1 MHRKQTTPAGIHRLW
16 GWAMLPALVF
26 GLALS
31 GPAAAQKPPG
41 LPSPAEPPPG
51 SPAPQPHVP
60 AGGAD
65 SGEGLRVEP
74 ESPRVTGRIVQIE
87 DDRITLKKNDT
98 NEEMT
103 FAVDA
108 RGEIVL
114 NKETA
119 ELRDLR
125 PGDFVRLTLSA
136 GEKPRAEMVWAARVK
151 AESDQPDQ
159 YFPPAAFRETPEEGR
174 EARQGRGRVR
184 GRMSGAGG
192 LGVVVTETP
201 GVGVMV
207 VGVRAETPAA
217 EAGLYVGDYIVGID
231 NRQIQNSQQFIRT
244 VRSYRPGTEAV
255 LTVWSQN
262 QQGFGTA
269 VPSATLTPT
278 QIQSQQSG
286 IGGQVNPTR
295 TPANARDE
303 SRAITGGPL
312 NGANQTE
319 SATPG
324 DSSSFGENSS
334 QFGNLPF
341 ESPESG
347 VFGGSDSSAA
357 AAQTQN
363 NAQPQNDQAQPGTT
377 PTISGGPAAT
387 TPIIGNI
394 PGSRAVPVVFTTAE
408 IGQDSVVDGLGQ
420 APFGQPGFVNTG
432 FNTGFGPGVV
442 PFGGT
447 GTTGA
452 GNGQPPM
459 TVEQIQQEIQRLQA
473 ELNRRRDEQP
483 DRTGQPQPFPMTTPP
498 GSLPQTGNQGGA
510 AGQRE
515 NAVPRRGARGGQQST
530 PGAQGTPPP
539 ATRGAQPGGTGR
551 TQQPPA
557 APQAPEAGNAA
568 GTGAG
573 GAAPQRRM

>member
-1 MHRKQTTPAGIHRLW
+1 MW
-16 GWAMLPALVF
+16 GWAMLPALAL

-51 SPAPQPHVP
+51 AAAPQPHVP

-74 ESPRVTGRIVQIE
+74 ESPRVTGRIVRIE
-87 DDRITLKKNDT
+87 ENRITLTTNDT
-98 NEEMT
+98 NKEVT

-114 NKETA
+114 NKDTA
-119 ELRDLR
+119 ELRDLQ
-125 PGDFVRLTLSA
+125 PGDFVRLTLTN
-136 GEKPRAEMVWAARVK
+136 GEKSQAEMVWAARVK

-159 YFPPAAFRETPEEGR
+159 YFPPAAFRETGE
-174 EARQGRGRVR
+174 EARRSERQGQGRVR

-207 VGVRAETPAA
+207 VGVRAGTPAA

-231 NRQIQNSQQFIRT
+231 NRQIQNGQQFIQT
-244 VRSYRPGTEAV
+244 IQSYRPGAEAV

-262 QQGFGTA
+262 QQAFGTA
-269 VPSATLTPT
+269 VPATTLTPT

-286 IGGQVNPTR
+286 VGGQANPAGT
-295 TPANARDE
+295 A
-303 SRAITGGPL
+303 GP
-312 NGANQTE
+312 GE
-319 SATPG
+319 R
-324 DSSSFGENSS
+324 SSFGENSS

-341 ESPESG
+341 ESPESR
-347 VFGGSDSSAA
+347 VFGSVPFEGSGSAA
-357 AAQTQN
+357 AGGTVNPGNAAQTQN
-363 NAQPQNDQAQPGTT
+363 NTGAAGNTGSAAGTSAQGQAATGAVQPGATT
-377 PTISGGPAAT
+377 PTISGAPAAT
-387 TPIIGNI
+387 TAIIGNI

-408 IGQDSVVDGLGQ
+408 IAQDSVVNGLGQ

-432 FNTGFGPGVV
+432 FNSGFAPVGGVV

-447 GTTGA
+447 GTTGDV
-452 GNGQPPM
+452 NGQQPM
-459 TVEQIQQEIQRLQA
+459 TADQIQQEIQRLQD
-473 ELNRRRDEQP
+473 ELNRLGDQQP
-483 DRTGQPQPFPMTTPP
+483 DQTGTPQRQPFPMTTPP
-498 GSLPQTGNQGGA
+498 GSLPQTGNRRGTGDQ
-510 AGQRE
+510 Q
-515 NAVPRRGARGGQQST
+515 NALPRRGATGRQQAT
-530 PGAQGTPPP
+530 PGAQGTTPP
-539 ATRGAQPGGTGR
+539 ATRGAQPGATGR

-557 APQAPEAGNAA
+557 APQAPAAGNRA

-573 GAAPQRRM
+573 AATQRRM